1 MATHYDRRRNRAA
14 ARFAIERVI
23 AEYPN
28 VSEAELYRL
37 IAYFRSEASA
47 FDLAAIAANR
57 KIRPQYRALCRDHKV
72 DRLRSGQRT
81 VTAVIAGLLALGA
94 LLSLTTS

>member
-1 MATHYDRRRNRAA
+1 MATHYDRRRDRAA

-23 AEYPN
+23 SDYPN
-28 VSEAELYRL
+28 ISEPELFWL
-37 IAYFRSEASA
+37 IDYFRSEASS

-57 KIRPQYRALCRDHKV
+57 KIRPQYQALCRDHRV

-81 VTAVIAGLLALGA
+81 VTAVLAAVLALGA
-94 LLSLTTS
+94 LFSLTT

>member
-1 MATHYDRRRNRAA
+1 MASLSDGRRNRAA
-14 ARFAIERVI
+14 ARFAIQRVI
-23 AEYPN
+23 LEYPN
-28 VSEAELYRL
+28 ISEAELYRL
-37 IAYFRSEASA
+37 IDYFRSEASP

-81 VTAVIAGLLALGA
+81 VTAVIAAVLALGA
-94 LLSLTTS
+94 LLSLTTT